1 MMFKSHYNKLQALL
15 RYERFFMVV
24 KKAFLAPI
32 ATGVAPFLSV
42 SALIWYL
49 NLKSMF

>member
-24 KKAFLAPI
+24 KKTFLAPI
-32 ATGVAPFLSV
+32 ATGVAPFISLNMV
-42 SALIWYL
+42 SQLKKYALWV
-49 NLKSMF
+49 